1 MRHAILFV
9 LAVSLA
15 LAQSDRPQPKIPTPA
30 EVLAEFR
37 IDPGLRIE
45 LAACEPQVRSP
56 VAMTFDEVGRLW
68 VVEMPDYPNGPSPGQ
83 PPEGRI
89 RILTDRDGDGFYEH
103 AETFAEGLL
112 FANGLMPWKGGV
124 IVTAAPHILYLRD
137 ADGDGKADVR
147 EVLFEGFATQN
158 PQLRVSFPLL
168 GPDGWVYAVNGL
180 RGGQIRRAGKDN
192 AAPVNINGM
201 DFRFDPLD
209 PDRYE
214 AISGMGQFGQTFDD
228 WGNRFVCDNNHHLRH
243 VVLEARY
250 LRRNPYLAAPAVV
263 QDTCELEPGPL
274 SSGVKLFPISKNWTT
289 SNLHAGRFTA
299 ACGVF
304 IYRGDL
310 LGDKYRGSAFTC
322 DPTGNLVHQEILR
335 PHGASFRSRPA
346 RDGVEFLAHPSDWF
360 RPVFLTSGPD
370 GAMYAVDMCR
380 AVIEHPE
387 FMPEELKN
395 RPDLLWGKDKGRIW
409 RIVPADTPVPR
420 RTVNLGALPTA
431 ELVRLLEHANA
442 WHRETAFRLLL
453 ERQDSDAIPHLLRV
467 VEQSPSP
474 TAKALA
480 ASLVQRLAPDHP
492 RRPWIHLLDQEHP
505 RLRQIGVRML
515 GEADLTQPAVLD
527 RLAKLA
533 DDPDAAVRFQTA
545 LALGDVRGHGEPVVD
560 ALARI
565 GRRGAEDSW
574 TRLAIASSASNRAPK
589 LLSALLQ
596 PHQPRSSPVTAL
608 IEDLATMVGSRQDRA
623 EVVESLRAF
632 LALPDTE
639 TALKL
644 LGVHALATGLER
656 RGKGLPQ
663 FLADLPAE
671 HEQLRLEFQRFGEAV
686 LTEAEKAGD
695 GFWTPGTVRLLAYL
709 PWQKA
714 ERPLR
719 AVLDA
724 EHDPETRRAA
734 VRALASHRP
743 PDLAPDLVSR
753 WPTLT
758 PALRAEVVAV
768 LMRDEA
774 ATLHLLDA
782 LAEGKVRPSELEPGR
797 VQQLLNDRREA
808 VQRKARS
815 VLHSQLPAD
824 RREVLERYRAALQLK
839 GDPHRGQEV
848 FRNNCAGCHQVRGIG
863 VNVGPDISDTRT
875 KTPEGLLVDIL
886 NPNQAIDGN
895 YINYTVLL
903 KDGRIVSGVIAS
915 ETPAAL
921 VLKRAENQTDTVLRA
936 DIEALRSSGQSLMP
950 EGLEKTISLQDMADL
965 IAFLKN
971 WRYLDG
977 TVPLAPSR

>member
-1 MRHAILFV
+1 MRYAVLSVFALF
-9 LAVSLA
+9 LA
-15 LAQSDRPQPKIPTPA
+15 LSQRDGLQPNIPTPA
-30 EVLAEFR
+30 EILAEFR
-37 IDPGLRIE
+37 IDAGLRIE
-45 LAACEPQVRSP
+45 LAACEPQVQSP
-56 VAMTFDEVGRLW
+56 VAMAFDEMGRLW
-68 VVEMPDYPNGPSPGQ
+68 IVEMPDYPNGPPPGQ

-89 RILTDRDGDGFYEH
+89 RVLTDRDGDGFYEH
-103 AETFAEGLL
+103 AETFAQGLL

-124 IVTAAPHILYLRD
+124 IVTAAPHVLYLKD
-137 ADGDGKADVR
+137 ADGDGKADLR

-168 GPDGWVYAVNGL
+168 GPDGWVYVVNGL
-180 RGGQIRRAGKDN
+180 RGGQVRRAGKDN
-192 AAPVNINGM
+192 ATPVNINGM

-209 PDRYE
+209 PNRHE

-250 LRRNPYLAAPAVV
+250 LRRNPFLAAPSVV

-274 SSGVKLFPISKNWTT
+274 SSGVKLYPVSKNWTT

-310 LGDKYRGSAFTC
+310 LGDKYHGSAFTC

-346 RDGVEFLAHPSDWF
+346 KDGVEFLAHPSDWF

-370 GAMYAVDMCR
+370 GAMYIVDMCR

-409 RIVPADTPVPR
+409 RIVPSDRQVPR
-420 RTVNLGALPTA
+420 PTVRLDRMTA
-431 ELVRLLEHANA
+431 QELVRFLEHANA
-442 WHRETAFRLLL
+442 WHRETAFRLIL
-453 ERQDSDAIPHLLRV
+453 ERQDPDAIPQLLRLL
-467 VEQSPSP
+467 EQSPSP

-480 ASLVQRLAPDHP
+480 ASLVQRLAPAHP
-492 RRPWIHLLDQEHP
+492 ARPWTHLLNADHL

-515 GEADLTQPAVLD
+515 GETDLTQPAVLD
-527 RLAKLA
+527 RLTKLA
-533 DDPDAAVRFQTA
+533 DDPDPAVRFQAA
-545 LALGDVRGHGEPVVD
+545 LALGDVRGHEGLVAD
-560 ALARI
+560 ALAKI
-565 GRRGAEDSW
+565 GRTSAEDPW
-574 TRLAIASSASNRAPK
+574 TRLAIAFSASGHASK

-596 PHQPRSSPVTAL
+596 PNQPRCSHATAL
-608 IEDLATMVGSRQDRA
+608 IEELATLVGSRQDRA
-623 EVVESLRAF
+623 EFVESLRAF
-632 LALPDTE
+632 LALPDAE
-639 TALKL
+639 MPLKL

-656 RGKGLPQ
+656 RGKSLPQ

-671 HEQLRLEFQRFGEAV
+671 QEQVRRDFQRFGESV
-686 LTEAEKAGD
+686 LIEAEKAGD
-695 GFWTPGTVRLLAYL
+695 GFWTPDTVRFLAYL

-724 EHDPETRRAA
+724 EGEVQTRRAA

-743 PDLAPDLVSR
+743 PDLASELLTR
-753 WPTLT
+753 WPRLT
-758 PALRAEVVAV
+758 PTLRAEVVAV
-768 LMRDEA
+768 LLRDEG

-782 LAEGKVRPSELEPGR
+782 IAEGKVQPSELEPGR
-797 VQQLLNDRREA
+797 AQQLLNDRRDA

-815 VLHSQLPAD
+815 VLQSQLPAD
-824 RREVLERYRAALQLK
+824 RREVLDRYRAALQLK

-903 KDGRIVSGVIAS
+903 KDGRIVTGVIAA

-977 TVPLAPSR
+977 IVPLAPSR

>member
-1 MRHAILFV
+1 MRYAVLLV
-9 LAVSLA
+9 LALLLA
-15 LAQSDRPQPKIPTPA
+15 LSQRDEPQPNIPTPA
-30 EVLAEFR
+30 EILAEFR
-37 IDPGLRIE
+37 MDSGLRIE
-45 LAACEPQVRSP
+45 LAACEPQVQSP
-56 VAMTFDEVGRLW
+56 VAMAFDEVGRLW
-68 VVEMPDYPNGPSPGQ
+68 VVEMPDYPNGPPPGQ

-89 RILTDRDGDGFYEH
+89 RVLTDRDGDGFYEH

-124 IVTAAPHILYLRD
+124 IVTAAPHILYLKD
-137 ADGDGKADVR
+137 VDGDGKADRR

-168 GPDGWVYAVNGL
+168 GPDGWVYVVNGL
-180 RGGQIRRAGKDN
+180 RGGQVRRAGKDN
-192 AAPVNINGM
+192 ATPVNIHGM

-209 PDRYE
+209 PDRHE
-214 AISGMGQFGQTFDD
+214 AESGMGQFGQTFDD

-250 LRRNPYLAAPAVV
+250 LRRNPFLAAAAVV

-274 SSGVKLFPISKNWTT
+274 SSGVKLYPVSKNWTT

-322 DPTGNLVHQEILR
+322 DPTGNLIHQEILR
-335 PHGASFRSRPA
+335 PHGGSFRSRPA
-346 RDGVEFLAHPSDWF
+346 KDGVEFLAHPSDWF

-370 GAMYAVDMCR
+370 GALYVADMCR

-395 RPDLLWGKDKGRIW
+395 RPDLLSGKDKGRIW
-409 RIVPADTPVPR
+409 RIVPSDRQVPR
-420 RTVNLGALPTA
+420 LAVRLDRMTA
-431 ELVRLLEHANA
+431 PQLVRCLEHANA

-467 VEQSPSP
+467 VEQSPSQ

-492 RRPWIHLLDQEHP
+492 RRPWIHLLDADHP
-505 RLRQIGVRML
+505 RLRQIGLRML
-515 GEADLTQPAVLD
+515 GETDLAQPGVLD

-533 DDPDAAVRFQTA
+533 DDPDPAVRFQAA
-545 LALGDVRGHGEPVVD
+545 LALGDVRGHDELVVEG
-560 ALARI
+560 LAKI
-565 GRRGAEDSW
+565 GRTSAADPW
-574 TRLAIASSASNRAPK
+574 TRLAIASSASNHASQ
-589 LLSALLQ
+589 LLSALL
-596 PHQPRSSPVTAL
+596 PPGKPRSPDVTAL
-608 IEDLATMVGSRQDRA
+608 IEELATLVGSRQERA
-623 EVVESLRAF
+623 ELVESLRAF
-632 LALPDTE
+632 LSLPDAE
-639 TALKL
+639 MPLKL
-644 LGVHALATGLER
+644 LGINALATGLER

-663 FLADLPAE
+663 VLADLPAE
-671 HEQLRLEFQRFGEAV
+671 QEHVRQDFQRFGEMV

-695 GFWTPGTVRLLAYL
+695 GFRTPDTVRFLAYL

-714 ERPLR
+714 ERPLW
-719 AVLDA
+719 AVLDGDD
-724 EHDPETRRAA
+724 DPQTRRAA

-743 PDLAPDLVSR
+743 PDLASDLLTR
-753 WPTLT
+753 WPKLT
-758 PALRAEVVAV
+758 PTLRAEVVAV
-768 LMRDEA
+768 LLRDEA
-774 ATLHLLDA
+774 AAVHLLDA
-782 LAEGKVRPSELEPGR
+782 IAEGKVRPSELEPGR
-797 VQQLLNDRREA
+797 AQQLLNDRRDA

-839 GDPHRGQEV
+839 GEPHRGQEV

-903 KDGRIVSGVIAS
+903 KDGRIVTGVIAS